1 MDSILEYK
9 FNIGGNFTA
18 AMDGMA
24 ESTGRFNAAVETSR
38 QGLTKWEQKFAAFGL
53 IGDYVKK
60 ISDAFGSIVDA
71 GANAELQLINM
82 KTLFGGNAE
91 AAKDMYD
98 RISEYGKV
106 TPYEKAGLLEAQRTM
121 MSFGMSGEAAFST
134 LQQIG
139 DIAMGNSGKMQS
151 LALAFAQMSSAGKLS
166 GQDLMQMINAGF
178 NPLNEISKL
187 TGKSMQE
194 LKEEMS
200 RGAISTDMVAEAF
213 RSATSEG
220 GLFYGAIDEASQT
233 AAGKMASIRD
243 SIEEAK
249 VSIFNA
255 TGGALMWV
263 SALSEVMVPV
273 SQLLPMFQALGGTLS
288 WIKGLELASKFSG
301 FASTASTAFTTFRVA
316 AVGACRTVGVAI
328 MNIPIIGWIAAAV
341 AGLIALGTYLW
352 ETSETFRGF
361 LYGIWEVVKA
371 LVVPVWDFLVGRIKE
386 SWATLKAWAVLAWDM
401 LRGAFERVRSLV
413 AAVWEYVSSVPG
425 RIRQAIGRVL
435 DFLREKFRTAY
446 DWLSS
451 NVFKP
456 IIGFF
461 TGLYEKYVRPV
472 LDKIVGL
479 MGKVFNPIIE
489 LWNKLTGG
497 VVARFKVGFDKGVED
512 FRKEEAE
519 EAAEEAAAL
528 GEGSPQTS
536 VVNPPVPGSAQNITG
551 STLSSVGSSAAS
563 GGGSVRNITVNVER
577 LVERFEIH
585 TTNLQGDLSRVKDM
599 VGEALLSALNDVN
612 LA

>member
-1 MDSILEYK
+1 MGVGKSISWVKGLQWASMWTGLSGTLTT
-9 FNIGGNFTA
+9 FATRAAGGF
-18 AMDGMA
+18 
-24 ESTGRFNAAVETSR
+24 R
-38 QGLTKWEQKFAAFGL
+38 L
-53 IGDYVKK
+53 
-60 ISDAFGSIVDA
+60 
-71 GANAELQLINM
+71 
-82 KTLFGGNAE
+82 
-91 AAKDMYD
+91 
-98 RISEYGKV
+98 
-106 TPYEKAGLLEAQRTM
+106 
-121 MSFGMSGEAAFST
+121 FST
-134 LQQIG
+134 
-139 DIAMGNSGKMQS
+139 IAV
-151 LALAFAQMSSAGKLS
+151 
-166 GQDLMQMINAGF
+166 
-178 NPLNEISKL
+178 
-187 TGKSMQE
+187 T
-194 LKEEMS
+194 
-200 RGAISTDMVAEAF
+200 
-213 RSATSEG
+213 
-220 GLFYGAIDEASQT
+220 
-233 AAGKMASIRD
+233 
-243 SIEEAK
+243 
-249 VSIFNA
+249 
-255 TGGALMWV
+255 
-263 SALSEVMVPV
+263 
-273 SQLLPMFQALGGTLS
+273 
-288 WIKGLELASKFSG
+288 
-301 FASTASTAFTTFRVA
+301 
-316 AVGACRTVGVAI
+316 ACRTVGVAV

-386 SWATLKAWAVLAWDM
+386 SWTTLKAWAVFAWDM

-425 RIRQAIGRVL
+425 RIRQAIGGVL

-451 NVFKP
+451 NVFGP

-489 LWNKLTGG
+489 LWNKLTGK
-497 VVARFKVGFDKGVED
+497 VVATFKVGFDKGVED

-519 EAAEEAAAL
+519 EAAAS

>member
-1 MDSILEYK
+1 MAGIFEYK
-9 FNIGGNFTA
+9 FNVGGNFTA
-18 AMDGMA
+18 ALDGMT
-24 ESTGRFNAAVETSR
+24 ESTGRFKAAVETSQ
-38 QGLTKWEQKFAAFGL
+38 QGLSKWEQKFAAFGL
-53 IGDYVKK
+53 IGDYIDKFSNAV
-60 ISDAFGSIVDA
+60 GGIVDA

-91 AAKDMYD
+91 AAKEMYD

-106 TPYEKAGLLEAQRTM
+106 TPYDKAGLIQAQSTM
-121 MSFGMSGEAAFST
+121 MSFGMEGERAFEV
-134 LQQIG
+134 LRQIG
-139 DIAMGNSGKMQS
+139 DIAMGDSGKMQS
-151 LALAFAQMSSAGKLS
+151 LSLAFAQVSSAGKLS

-243 SIEEAK
+243 SIEEVK

-255 TGGALMWV
+255 SGGALMWV

-288 WIKGLELASKFSG
+288 WIKGLKLASMFSG
-301 FASTASTAFTTFRVA
+301 FASTASTAFTTFRVV

-386 SWATLKAWAVLAWDM
+386 SWATLKTWAVLAWDM

-425 RIRQAIGRVL
+425 RIRQAIGGVL

-446 DWLSS
+446 DWLHS
-451 NVFKP
+451 NVFRP

-461 TGLYEKYVRPV
+461 TDLYDKYVRPV

-479 MGKVFNPIIE
+479 LGKVFNPIIE
-489 LWNKLTGG
+489 LWNKLTGK
-497 VVARFKVGFDKGVED
+497 VVATFKVGFDKGVED

-519 EAAEEAAAL
+519 EATAS
-528 GEGSPQTS
+528 GEGSSQAS
-536 VVNPPVPGSAQNITG
+536 VINPPVPGSAQNVTG
-551 STLSSVGSSAAS
+551 STLSSVGSGAAS
-563 GGGSVRNITVNVER
+563 GGGSVRSITVNVER

-599 VGEALLSALNDVN
+599 VSEALLSALNDVN